1 MPFATA
7 SNARAG
13 CRVHGAASRAR
24 GRRAGA
30 LGALG
35 ALLLSAPRARAATR
49 ETRDPATES
58 AYVRELL
65 RRSDAN
71 RARRTIELQNKYCAR
86 QRELGVGDCAGVD
99 EDVMRDAM
107 ARSLAALEEK

>member
-1 MPFATA
+1 MST
-7 SNARAG
+7 STRA
-13 CRVHGAASRAR
+13 RVHGATARAT
-24 GRRAGA
+24 GRRACAFGS

-35 ALLLSAPRARAATR
+35 AMLAGAPRARAAKS
-49 ETRDPATES
+49 EPRDPATES

-65 RRSDAN
+65 RRSEAN

-107 ARSLAALEEK
+107 ARSLAALEERS